1 MFSALRR
8 EVKETVMGTGLRAA
22 SAALLAAVSLSAGAA
37 DCDISA
43 INEGTAAEVFRAC
56 TEAAESGDTGAELNL
71 AYIYAIWKRY
81 QDAARWFRKAA
92 EHGNPDAQYL
102 LGTLSLE
109 GKGVARSP
117 SEAARWLR
125 KAAEQGH
132 SGAQHS
138 LGTLYAG
145 GIGVGRSMS
154 EAVRWYRKAA
164 EQGNAEAMNNLG
176 SAYCA

>member
-1 MFSALRR
+1 MRAFIAGRVRLPLPEACGASGAGLFSALRR

-71 AYIYAIWKRY
+71 AYIYAIGKRY

-102 LGTLSLE
+102 LGTLSLR
-109 GKGVARSP
+109 GRASRGAPPRPRGGSVRPP
-117 SEAARWLR
+117 SR
-125 KAAEQGH
+125 
-132 SGAQHS
+132 
-138 LGTLYAG
+138 GTP
-145 GIGVGRSMS
+145 GRSTAWGRFTRAAS
-154 EAVRWYRKAA
+154 ESGGACPRR
-164 EQGNAEAMNNLG
+164 
-176 SAYCA
+176 